1 MERNMNDLD
10 KKIRMFG
17 GGGAAV
23 LGLILL
29 ISGTVA
35 IGLLLAVVGGVLFT
49 TSMINFCP
57 IYRAIGFSTYK
68 GTTPPDAK

>member
-23 LGLILL
+23 VGLILL
-29 ISGTVA
+29 ITGTIA
-35 IGLLLAVVGGVLFT
+35 IGLILAVVGGILFA
-49 TSMINFCP
+49 TSIINFCP
-57 IYRAIGFSTYK
+57 IYRAIGISTYK
-68 GTTPPDAK
+68 GTTPPQS